1 MLAGLPFSGTLQGM
15 PEAPELETL
24 RTQIGPFLPARVL
37 AVSIWGERT
46 VRAHDPALMQNLTGS
61 HLTHASRLGK
71 WLFLHTDATDP
82 ASACLVVHLRMS
94 GRLTISEPETP
105 LEPHTHASFTLLTP
119 LGVRQLRFTDPRTFG
134 EVRLAKSAE
143 SVAPGVPDVREALT
157 LRDIPRSLT
166 SSRRAIKT
174 VLLEQSLLVQGV
186 GNYLADEVCHTAG
199 VSPLRTC
206 QMLTVPEWQR
216 ILQALPVCFERF
228 AALRGVALEDEGW
241 RDLFGVLGDGATG
254 LLVHGRKTCGTCEGP
269 VTRSE
274 VTGRSAY
281 HCPRCQK

>member
-1 MLAGLPFSGTLQGM
+1 M
-15 PEAPELETL
+15 PEAAELETL
-24 RTQIGPFLPARVL
+24 RTQIEPFLPARVL
-37 AVSIWGERT
+37 TVSIWGERT
-46 VRAHDPALMQNLTGS
+46 VRAHDPGLMQNLVGS
-61 HLTHASRLGK
+61 TLTAASRLGK
-71 WLFLHTDATDP
+71 WLFLHTDSEDP
-82 ASACLVVHLRMS
+82 STALLVVHLRMS
-94 GRLTISEPETP
+94 GRLTIAEPETP

-134 EVRLAKSAE
+134 EVRLAKRTAD
-143 SVAPGVPDVREALT
+143 VAPGVPDVSESLT
-157 LRDIPRSLT
+157 LGDIPRSLT

-174 VLLEQSLLVQGV
+174 VLLEQSLLIQGV
-186 GNYLADEVCHTAG
+186 GNYLADEVCHHAG

-216 ILQALPVCFERF
+216 IIQALPVCFERF
-228 AALRGVALEDEGW
+228 AVLRGVALEDEGW
-241 RDLFGVLGDGATG
+241 RDLFGVLGDGASG
-254 LLVHGRKTCGTCEGP
+254 LLVHGRKSCGTCEGP